1 MENTFLITTV
11 RDFVGP
17 NRTCE
22 SQICSDESS
31 TFTISNKSKI
41 DVSTGQV
48 DSASPCGDDGAD
60 LNING
65 TPCTSHGLLDLQPR
79 YERRLHYMTC
89 QHWFQFQS
97 LANTF
102 SRIPH
107 QTSWL
112 SYTCRWIYLPG
123 YEYIFLWFLKTNTSL
138 MDTLLKSSRWS
149 RRLMKE
155 LLIIKSKSFFSQD
168 TD

>member
-1 MENTFLITTV
+1 MEKTFLITTI

-17 NRTCE
+17 WRTPYRTCE
-22 SQICSDESS
+22 SDESS

-41 DVSTGQV
+41 GVSTGQV

-89 QHWFQFQS
+89 QHWFQS

-112 SYTCRWIYLPG
+112 SLYLSLELFTRIWV
-123 YEYIFLWFLKTNTSL
+123 YFSVLLEDFHIVTYTSL
-138 MDTLLKSSRWS
+138 MDTLSKSSLWS
-149 RRLMKE
+149 IRLMKE
-155 LLIIKSKSFFSQD
+155 L
-168 TD
+168 

>member
-1 MENTFLITTV
+1 MEKTFLITTV
-11 RDFVGP
+11 RDFAGP
-17 NRTCE
+17 WRTPYRTCE
-22 SQICSDESS
+22 SDESS

-41 DVSTGQV
+41 GVSTGQV

-89 QHWFQFQS
+89 QHWFQS

-112 SYTCRWIYLPG
+112 SYTCRWNYLPG
-123 YEYIFLWFLKTNTSL
+123 FEYIFLWFLKTFTSL
-138 MDTLLKSSRWS
+138 HTHLWWTLCRKVHSGL
-149 RRLMKE
+149 
-155 LLIIKSKSFFSQD
+155 
-168 TD
+168 